1 MAYVSPEYVKQTQL
15 KHHLVY
21 WKITD
26 RTKKTVIDRN
36 NATSLNSSIDEL
48 QNALNITGDYV
59 VVFLYSEE
67 PEKTTAGSTRGKI
80 LELTVKLND
89 PYVNKGSGINGI
101 SLEYVINAANE
112 KAAMQLEIEKLK
124 MQQNEAKPNSI
135 KTAIAEQITQNPE
148 ILQNLL
154 NKGLS
159 IGGNILDMLQNK
171 NKGIGKPE
179 ILHQETIN
187 VLKKFEK
194 IDPEYFSV
202 LKRMAEMC
210 ELMPVMYWKTK
221 KELQFDVPEEK
232 LK

>member
-1 MAYVSPEYVKQTQL
+1 MQYVTPEYVKNTQL
-15 KHHLVY
+15 KHNLIY

-36 NATSLNSSIDEL
+36 NSISLNNSADEL
-48 QNALNITGDYV
+48 QQALNITGDYV
-59 VVFLYSEE
+59 VVFLYAEE

-89 PYVNKGSGINGI
+89 PYQNKNVGMGGIGI
-101 SLEYVINAANE
+101 EYIINSANE
-112 KAAMQLEIEKLK
+112 KAAMQFEIEKLK
-124 MQQNEAKPNSI
+124 MQQNEVKPNSI

-159 IGGNILDMLQNK
+159 IGGNFLQNK

-179 ILHQETIN
+179 ALHQDTIN

-202 LKRMAEMC
+202 LKRMAEFC
-210 ELMPVMYWKTK
+210 ELMPVNYWKTK

>member
-1 MAYVSPEYVKQTQL
+1 MAYVSPEYVKATQL
-15 KHHLVY
+15 KHNLVF

-26 RTKKTVIDRN
+26 KTKKTVIDRN
-36 NATSLNSSIDEL
+36 NSTSLNNSIDEL

-59 VVFLYSEE
+59 VVFLYSDE
-67 PEKTTAGSTRGKI
+67 PEKTTAGSTRGKM

-89 PYVNKGSGINGI
+89 PYVNKNAGIGGI
-101 SLEYVINAANE
+101 GLDYIIAAAKNEASL
-112 KAAMQLEIEKLK
+112 MLEIEKLK
-124 MQQNEAKPNSI
+124 MQQNEVKPISI

-148 ILQNLL
+148 IVQNLL
-154 NKGLS
+154 TKGLS
-159 IGGNILDMLQNK
+159 IGGNILDMISNK

-179 ILHQETIN
+179 ILHQDTIN

-221 KELQFDVPEEK
+221 KELQFDVPEDK

>member
-1 MAYVSPEYVKQTQL
+1 MAYVSPEYVKATQL
-15 KHHLVY
+15 KHNLVF

-26 RTKKTVIDRN
+26 KTKKTVIDRN
-36 NATSLNSSIDEL
+36 NSTSLNNSIDEL

-59 VVFLYSEE
+59 VVFLYSDE
-67 PEKTTAGSTRGKI
+67 PERTTAGSTRGKM

-89 PYVNKGSGINGI
+89 PYVNKNAGIGGI
-101 SLEYVINAANE
+101 GLDYIIAAAKNEASL
-112 KAAMQLEIEKLK
+112 MLEIEKLK
-124 MQQNEAKPNSI
+124 MQQNEVKPISI

-148 ILQNLL
+148 IIQNLL
-154 NKGLS
+154 TKGLS
-159 IGGNILDMLQNK
+159 IGGNILDMISNK

-179 ILHQETIN
+179 ILHQDTIN

-221 KELQFDVPEEK
+221 KELQFDVPEDK